1 MAATFAGADT
11 VGTAV
16 TSENAPAT
24 IAPITIER
32 IASPLVTHQPT
43 LAGRSEL
50 INRLLGSNAD
60 AGCSR
65 GRERNRENGA
75 VESCRTILVIQW
87 PVPRCGD
94 YRPFENQRA
103 FSRPPTPHEG
113 ERRSLSWR
121 ACQISK
127 PDRLS
132 QSIFPPVQGGTADDK
147 QC

>member
-32 IASPLVTHQPT
+32 IASSLVTHQPT

-50 INRLLGSNAD
+50 INRLLSSSAD

-65 GRERNRENGA
+65 GRGRNRVV
-75 VESCRTILVIQW
+75 VESCPNVSMLVPSRDFIS
-87 PVPRCGD
+87 RD
-94 YRPFENQRA
+94 
-103 FSRPPTPHEG
+103 RPP
-113 ERRSLSWR
+113 RRR
-121 ACQISK
+121 RRPNHIHG
-127 PDRLS
+127 RL
-132 QSIFPPVQGGTADDK
+132 
-147 QC
+147 